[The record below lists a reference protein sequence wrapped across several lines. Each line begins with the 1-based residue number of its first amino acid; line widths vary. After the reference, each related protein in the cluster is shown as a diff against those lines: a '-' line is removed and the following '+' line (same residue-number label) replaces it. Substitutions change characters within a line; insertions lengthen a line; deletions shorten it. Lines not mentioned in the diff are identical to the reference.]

1 MHQNIIQECA
11 RVLQEA
17 GTATKPRA
25 KHCSMPGDAVC
36 SYKTQTITRCP
47 TRTGPVAR
55 SVDCPIDFMHDQ
67 RLTCIC
73 KPGFGQAEVSDTSR
87 LQMGG
92 DCQAE
97 QIRAEQ
103 DTTVASNA
111 TLGLF
116 EGMESSRRLERL
128 GRGMEEEEKLENE
141 TMQKKDLWEAW
152 RNLRKLKKELLEKE
166 TNWQMLN
173 TKGN

>member
-1 MHQNIIQECA
+1 M
-11 RVLQEA
+11 
-17 GTATKPRA
+17 
-25 KHCSMPGDAVC
+25 
-36 SYKTQTITRCP
+36 
-47 TRTGPVAR
+47 AR
-55 SVDCPIDFMHDQ
+55 SVDCPIDFMCDQ
-67 RLTCIC
+67 SLTCFC

-103 DTTVASNA
+103 DTTFASKA
-111 TLGLF
+111 TLGLP
-116 EGMESSRRLERL
+116 EGKESSRRLERL

-166 TNWQMLN
+166 TNWQVLN
-173 TKGN
+173 TKESWKIKAEGRKLRVEVAHSKKKRFGKICKKGLTDLEDKLLKSQTLSLLDLK